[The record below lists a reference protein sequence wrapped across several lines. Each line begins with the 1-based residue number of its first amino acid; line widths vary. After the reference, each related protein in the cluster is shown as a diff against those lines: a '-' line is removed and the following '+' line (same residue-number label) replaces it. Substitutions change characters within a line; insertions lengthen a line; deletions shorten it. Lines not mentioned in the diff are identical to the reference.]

1 MYVIRDKET
10 GKYWLYGMNNHCWPN
25 NLQQTFFLQSPTHSG
40 LYVYRECVEVKCP
53 LRRQVMEDTRNML
66 NLGFSLENLKYLA
79 NRIARD
85 RGGYVS
91 LAVEYENKGNGDVDE
106 LKFYLTVPDDEGE
119 FALGTMDYERNRS
132 FLYSSWNELVDDW
145 G

>member
-1 MYVIRDKET
+1 
-10 GKYWLYGMNNHCWPN
+10 
-25 NLQQTFFLQSPTHSG
+25 
-40 LYVYRECVEVKCP
+40 
-53 LRRQVMEDTRNML
+53 MEDTRNML